1 MTRIGHD
8 GGGFAFDNEGPA
20 HDTLLGRF
28 HLANRLVTQH
38 EYLAF
43 IRDGGYSRPELW
55 LSQGWDRVCAEA
67 GARRSIGR
75 GRDDWQVFTL
85 HGMQELELQAPVTH
99 VSYFEADAY
108 ARWARVRLP
117 RESEW
122 ESAARRQPD
131 GSPGVHANM
140 LESGHLDTRP
150 APARPGWSGPAQLYG
165 DAWVDQQRLRG
176 LSRLPPGQRRG
187 GRIQRQ
193 IHVQSIRAARRLLR
207 HAARPHPGQLPQF
220 LPARGALAV
229 FRNTAGAGRLRP
241 ALVRNAQPHRPKVV
255 GLGMGS
261 GRHACRFLSRYCTD
275 KFFMLEFRF
284 RC

>member
-108 ARWARVRLP
+108 ARWAGSGCRASPNGNPP
-117 RESEW
+117 R
-122 ESAARRQPD
+122 AASLTAAPACTPTCWKAATWIRDPRP
-131 GSPGVHANM
+131 PGQA
-140 LESGHLDTRP
+140 GRPRP
-150 APARPGWSGPAQLYG
+150 ALRRRLG
-165 DAWVDQQRLRG
+165 VDQQRLRG

-207 HAARPHPGQLPQF
+207 HAARPHPASYRNFFPPEARWQF
-220 LPARGALAV
+220 SGIRLARDA
-229 FRNTAGAGRLRP
+229 
-241 ALVRNAQPHRPKVV
+241 
-255 GLGMGS
+255 
-261 GRHACRFLSRYCTD
+261 
-275 KFFMLEFRF
+275 
-284 RC
+284 